1 MQDRVKRT
9 NVFSRHPDGEE
20 ILTKVL
26 NKQMKQTE
34 AARLLGCSG
43 ANVSNYLK
51 KRNLRPTLDQKR
63 STRGPSTSDQLL
75 DGLESLGEMNL
86 RIDTDTSMNMLG
98 AVGWRAIL
106 QGMLKMTQDNLEPE
120 QYVRLGNTLI
130 RMFEFQFRNR
140 VPEIPASTVKID
152 RETEDRLIQRL
163 DEFCEQCPYHR
174 NFHER
179 KARKQDKF
187 RLEPRQSSPMG

>member
-1 MQDRVKRT
+1 MTTKRT
-9 NVFSRHPDGEE
+9 NVFTRHPEGEE
-20 ILTKVL
+20 ILAMVL
-26 NKQMKQTE
+26 NKQMTQTQ
-34 AARLLGCSG
+34 AALKLGCSG

-51 KRNLRPTLDQKR
+51 NRNLRPTLNQKR
-63 STRGPSTSDQLL
+63 STRGPSTREQLL
-75 DGLESLGEMNL
+75 DGMESLGDFNL
-86 RIDTDTSMNMLG
+86 KIDTDTSMSMLG

-187 RLEPRQSSPMG
+187 RLEPRQSPPVG